1 MESKPKEKKEPKTK
15 KAKEE
20 KDPLEIDVEN
30 LVSPLLN
37 NINHFIQS
45 EKDLELM
52 NKINKLIEQLM
63 GRNPEETIPAV

>member
-37 NINHFIQS
+37 NINHFI
-45 EKDLELM
+45 
-52 NKINKLIEQLM
+52 
-63 GRNPEETIPAV
+63 